1 MKRNLRY
8 MKNSLKLLLLS
19 SVFILSSLEQSL
31 AAEVELDRV
40 AAVVNSGVVLESEV
54 KDLITSITLQA
65 KKNNQTLPSDRAL
78 RIQVMDKLINDA
90 IISQLGERMGVQISD
105 AQLDETLANMAKENK
120 QSLES
125 FRQALVSDGLD
136 YEKYRENVRNEL
148 ISGEVR
154 RASLRRRIYISPQ
167 EITNLLSVM
176 KEQTNA
182 DVEYRLGHILIEF
195 PNNPKQADISA
206 AKVRAEKVLELL
218 NNGSDFTNIAMTSS
232 GGGNALEGGDLGWKT
247 INEMPTLF
255 SELVDGQDKGSVF
268 GPIRTGLGFSIVKLV
283 DIRGRQTMEVEEVK
297 ASHILIK
304 PSIILSEAKAEAL
317 LQGFV
322 EQLNAGEADFAEL
335 AKKHSEGPTSVRGG
349 DLGWSEPSKYDP
361 AFAEALASLDID
373 EVHKP
378 FRSSFGWHI
387 AKLTGRRTLDA
398 TEQMNENRVYQL
410 LYNRKFGMEGARWIK
425 ELRDE
430 AYIEIL
436 ETGKK

>member
-1 MKRNLRY
+1 

-19 SVFILSSLEQSL
+19 SVFILSSLGKCM
-31 AAEVELDRV
+31 AVEVELDRV

-54 KDLITSITLQA
+54 KDLIASVTIQA

-78 RIQVMDKLINDA
+78 RVQVMEKLINDA

-105 AQLDETLANMAKENK
+105 AQLDETISNMAQENK
-120 QSLES
+120 QSLEEL
-125 FRQALVSDGLD
+125 RQSLVADGLD
-136 YEKYRENVRNEL
+136 YEKYRESIRNEL

-167 EITNLLSVM
+167 EVANLLSVM

-182 DVEYRLGHILIEF
+182 DIEYRLGHILIEF
-195 PNNPKQADISA
+195 PNNPKQVDINA
-206 AKVRAEKVLELL
+206 AKIRAEKVLELL

-232 GGGNALEGGDLGWKT
+232 GGGNALDGGDLGWKT

-255 SELVDGQDKGSVF
+255 SEIIDGQEKGSIF

-283 DIRGRQTMEVEEVK
+283 DIRGRKTMEIEEVK

-304 PSIILSEAKAEAL
+304 PSIIFSEAKAEAL

-322 EQLNAGEADFAEL
+322 EKLNAGEADFAEL
-335 AKKHSEGPTSVRGG
+335 AKEYSEGPTSVRGG

-361 AFAEALASLDID
+361 AFAEALASLGID

-387 AKLTGRRTLDA
+387 AKLTDRRTLDA

-430 AYIEIL
+430 AYIEVL
-436 ETGKK
+436 EIGKK

>member
-1 MKRNLRY
+1 
-8 MKNSLKLLLLS
+8 MKNSLKLLLLG
-19 SVFILSSLEQSL
+19 SVFILNSFGQPQ

-40 AAVVNSGVVLESEV
+40 AVVVNSGVVLESEV
-54 KDLITSITLQA
+54 KDLIASITLQA

-78 RIQVMDKLINDA
+78 RIQIMEKLINDA
-90 IISQLGERMGVQISD
+90 IILQLGERMGVQISD
-105 AQLDETLANMAKENK
+105 AQLDETLTNMAKENK
-120 QSLES
+120 QTLES

-136 YEKYRENVRNEL
+136 YEKYRESVRSEL

-167 EITNLLSVM
+167 DVTNLLSVM

-182 DVEYRLGHILIEF
+182 DIEYRLGHILIEF
-195 PNNPKQADISA
+195 PTNPKQTDISA

-218 NNGSDFTNIAMTSS
+218 NDGSDFTNIAMTSS
-232 GGGNALEGGDLGWKT
+232 GGSNALEGGDLGWKS
-247 INEMPTLF
+247 INEIPTLF
-255 SELVDGQDKGSVF
+255 SELVDGQEKGSIF

-283 DIRGRQTMEVEEVK
+283 DVRGRQTMEVEEVE

-304 PSIILSEAKAEAL
+304 PSIILSEAKAKAL

-322 EQLNAGEADFAEL
+322 DQLNAGEADFAEL

-349 DLGWSEPSKYDP
+349 DLGWAEPSKYDP
-361 AFAEALASLDID
+361 AFSEALASLDIG

-398 TEQMNENRVYQL
+398 TEQMNENRAYQL

-436 ETGKK
+436 QTEKK

>member
-1 MKRNLRY
+1 
-8 MKNSLKLLLLS
+8 MKNSFKLILLS
-19 SVFILSSLEQSL
+19 SMFILSAPKQSL

-54 KDLITSITLQA
+54 KDLINSITLQA

-90 IISQLGERMGVQISD
+90 IIAQLGERMGVQVSD
-105 AQLDETLANMAKENK
+105 AQLDETLANLARENN

-125 FRQALVSDGLD
+125 FRQALVADGLV
-136 YEKYRENVRNEL
+136 YEKYRESVRNEL

-167 EITNLLSVM
+167 EITNLMAVM
-176 KEQTNA
+176 KEQTSA

-206 AKVRAEKVLELL
+206 AKVRAETVLELL
-218 NNGSDFTNIAMTSS
+218 ENGSDFTNIAMTSS
-232 GGGNALEGGDLGWKT
+232 GGSNALEGGDLGWKT

-255 SELVDGQDKGSVF
+255 SEIVAGQEKGSVF
-268 GPIRTGLGFSIVKLV
+268 GPIRTGLGCSIVKLV
-283 DIRGRQTMEVEEVK
+283 DVRGRQVVEIEEVK

-317 LQGFV
+317 LQSFV
-322 EQLNAGEADFAEL
+322 DQLNAGEADFAEL

-361 AFAEALASLDID
+361 AFSEALASLDID

-430 AYIEIL
+430 AYIEII

>member
-1 MKRNLRY
+1 

-19 SVFILSSLEQSL
+19 SVFILSSFEQSQ
-31 AAEVELDRV
+31 AVEVELDRV
-40 AAVVNSGVVLESEV
+40 AAVVNNGVVLESEI

-78 RIQVMDKLINDA
+78 RIQVMEKLINDA
-90 IISQLGERMGVQISD
+90 IILQLGERMGIQISD
-105 AQLDETLANMAKENK
+105 AQLDETLVNMASENN
-120 QSLES
+120 QTLEE
-125 FRQALVSDGLD
+125 FRRVLVSDGLD

-148 ISGEVR
+148 ISGEVSR
-154 RASLRRRIYISPQ
+154 GSLRRRIYISPQ
-167 EITNLLSVM
+167 EVSNLLEVM

-195 PNNPKQADISA
+195 PNNPKQADINSA
-206 AKVRAEKVLELL
+206 KERAEKVLELL
-218 NNGSDFTNIAMTSS
+218 NSGSDFTNIAMTSS
-232 GGGNALEGGDLGWKT
+232 GGANALEGGDLGWKT

-255 SELVDGQDKGSVF
+255 SELVDGQEKGSIF

-283 DIRGRQTMEVEEVK
+283 DVRGRQTVEIEEVN
-297 ASHILIK
+297 ARHILIK
-304 PSIILSEAKAEAL
+304 PSIILSEAKAEAM

-322 EQLNAGEADFAEL
+322 DKINAGEADFAEL

-349 DLGWSEPSKYDP
+349 DLGWAEPSKYDP
-361 AFAEALASLDID
+361 AFSEALASLEIN

-387 AKLTGRRTLDA
+387 AQLTGRRTLDA
-398 TEQMNENRVYQL
+398 TQQMNENRVYQI
-410 LYNRKFGMEGARWIK
+410 LYNRKFAMEGARWIK

-436 ETGKK
+436 QSEKK

>member
-1 MKRNLRY
+1 

-19 SVFILSSLEQSL
+19 TLFMFSSAQQSL
-31 AAEVELDRV
+31 ANEVELDRI

-54 KDLITSITLQA
+54 QDLIESVTLQA

-78 RIQVMDKLINDA
+78 RIQVMEKLINDA
-90 IISQLGERMGVQISD
+90 IIMQLGERMGVQISD
-105 AQLDETLANMAKENK
+105 AQLDETLANMARENNLTLD
-120 QSLES
+120 Q
-125 FRQALVSDGLD
+125 FRQALIADGVD
-136 YEKYRENVRNEL
+136 YEKYRESARNEL

-167 EITNLLSVM
+167 EVANLLAAM

-195 PNNPKQADISA
+195 PTNPKQADINA
-206 AKVRAEKVLELL
+206 AKERAEKVLELL
-218 NNGSDFTNIAMTSS
+218 NEGSDFTNIAMTSS
-232 GGGNALEGGDLGWKT
+232 SGANALQGGDLGWKT

-255 SELVDGQDKGSVF
+255 SELVDGQAKGSIF

-283 DIRGRQTMEVEEVK
+283 DVRGRQTVEIEEVK

-317 LQGFV
+317 LQGFIDKI
-322 EQLNAGEADFAEL
+322 NAGEADFAEL
-335 AKKHSEGPTSVRGG
+335 AKEHSEGPTSVRGG

-361 AFAEALASLDID
+361 AFADALASLDIN
-373 EVHKP
+373 EIHKP

-398 TEQMNENRVYQL
+398 TAQMNENRAYQL
-410 LYNRKFGMEGARWIK
+410 LYNRKFNMEGTRWIK

-430 AYIEIL
+430 AYIEVL
-436 ETGKK
+436 ESGNSK

>member
-1 MKRNLRY
+1 M
-8 MKNSLKLLLLS
+8 KLLLVS

-54 KDLITSITLQA
+54 KDLITTITLQA

-283 DIRGRQTMEVEEVK
+283 DIRGRQTMEVEEVQ

-322 EQLNAGEADFAEL
+322 DKLNAGEADFAEL

>member
-1 MKRNLRY
+1 
-8 MKNSLKLLLLS
+8 MKNLFKLLLLS
-19 SVFILSSLEQSL
+19 SVLIVSSLEQAQ

-54 KDLITSITLQA
+54 KDLLASVTLQA

-78 RIQVMDKLINDA
+78 RIQVIDKLINDA
-90 IISQLGERMGVQISD
+90 IIAQLGERMGIQISD
-105 AQLDETLANMAKENK
+105 AQLDETLSNMAKENK

-125 FRQALVSDGLD
+125 FRQALISDGLD
-136 YEKYRENVRNEL
+136 YEKYRESVRNEL

-167 EITNLLSVM
+167 EIANLLSVM

-218 NNGSDFTNIAMTSS
+218 NDGSDFTNIAMTSS

-247 INEMPTLF
+247 INEIPTLF
-255 SELVDGQDKGSVF
+255 SELVDGQEKGSIF

-283 DIRGRQTMEVEEVK
+283 DVRGRQTVEVEEVK
-297 ASHILIK
+297 ASHILIE
-304 PSIILSEAKAEAL
+304 PSIILSEAKAKEL
-317 LQGFV
+317 LQGFID
-322 EQLNAGEADFAEL
+322 QLNAGEADFAEL
-335 AKKHSEGPTSVRGG
+335 AKKHSDGPTSVRGG
-349 DLGWSEPSKYDP
+349 DLGWADPGKYDP
-361 AFAEALASLDID
+361 AFSEALARLDID
-373 EVHKP
+373 EVGKP
-378 FRSSFGWHI
+378 FRTSFGWHI

-430 AYIEIL
+430 AYIEIIQ
-436 ETGKK
+436 TGKK

>member
-1 MKRNLRY
+1 
-8 MKNSLKLLLLS
+8 MKNSLKLLLLG
-19 SVFILSSLEQSL
+19 SVFIFSSLEQSL
-31 AAEVELDRV
+31 AVEVELDRV
-40 AAVVNSGVVLESEV
+40 AAVVNSGVVLESEI
-54 KDLITSITLQA
+54 KDLVTSVSLQA
-65 KKNNQTLPSDRAL
+65 KKNNKTLPSDRAL
-78 RIQVMDKLINDA
+78 RIQVMEKLINDA
-90 IISQLGERMGVQISD
+90 IILQLGERMGVQISD
-105 AQLDETLANMAKENK
+105 AQLDETLSNMAKDSN
-120 QSLES
+120 QSLEE
-125 FRQALVSDGLD
+125 FRQMLIADGLD
-136 YEKYRENVRNEL
+136 YEKYRESVRNEL

-167 EITNLLSVM
+167 EVSNLLDVM

-232 GGGNALEGGDLGWKT
+232 SGANALEGGDLGWKS
-247 INEMPTLF
+247 INEIPTLF
-255 SELVDGQDKGSVF
+255 SELVDGQTKGSIF

-283 DIRGRQTMEVEEVK
+283 DVRGRQTLEIEEVK

-322 EQLNAGEADFAEL
+322 DQLNAGEADFAEL

-349 DLGWSEPSKYDP
+349 DLGWKDPSTYDP
-361 AFAEALASLDID
+361 AFSEALARLSID

-398 TEQMNENRVYQL
+398 TEQMNENRAYQL

-436 ETGKK
+436 ETEQK

>member
-1 MKRNLRY
+1 
-8 MKNSLKLLLLS
+8 MKNSLKLLLLG
-19 SVFILSSLEQSL
+19 SVFIFSSISPAG

-40 AAVVNSGVVLESEV
+40 AVVVNSGVVLKSEIE
-54 KDLITSITLQA
+54 DLIHSVTVQA

-78 RIQVMDKLINDA
+78 RTQVTEKLINDA
-90 IISQLGERMGVQISD
+90 IILQLGERMGVQISD
-105 AQLDETLANMAKENK
+105 AQLDETLANMAKDSK
-120 QSLES
+120 QSLEE
-125 FRQALVSDGLD
+125 FRQMLVSDGLD
-136 YEKYRENVRNEL
+136 YEKYRENIRKEL

-167 EITNLLSVM
+167 EIANLLSVM

-182 DVEYRLGHILIEF
+182 DIEYRLGHILIEF
-195 PNNPKQADISA
+195 PSNPKQSDISA
-206 AKVRAEKVLELL
+206 AKIRAEKVLELL

-255 SELVDGQDKGSVF
+255 SELVDGQEKGSIF

-283 DIRGRQTMEVEEVK
+283 DVRGRQKVEVEEVK

-304 PSIILSEAKAEAL
+304 PSIILSEAKAKAL
-317 LQGFV
+317 LEGFI
-322 EQLNAGEADFAEL
+322 EKLNAGEADFAEL
-335 AKKHSEGPTSVRGG
+335 AKEYSEGPTSVRGG
-349 DLGWSEPSKYDP
+349 DLGWSEPSKYE
-361 AFAEALASLDID
+361 ASFADALASLDID
-373 EVHKP
+373 EIHQP
-378 FRSSFGWHI
+378 FRTSFGWHI

-410 LYNRKFGMEGARWIK
+410 LYNRKFSMEGARWIK
-425 ELRDE
+425 EMRDE

-436 ETGKK
+436 DTEKE